1 MRIVGLSSGITDRKS
16 HHSVG
21 TKGFICVDGE
31 GVNLANGEHRYV
43 LFGVGDEQ
51 IEDENGLSWN
61 VILDFLY
68 SKYQPGYAFVG
79 FYLGY
84 DFDRWLCTMPEKK
97 VERLITSEGRESRKS
112 KSPNL
117 HSRVLPV
124 DMPYG
129 WQINMLGK
137 KMFEFRK
144 RSCHCDIFYCK
155 CSGKGPW
162 MRICDAGP
170 FFQSSFLK
178 AIDPSTWKEPIIS
191 HDEYELIK
199 KGKEN
204 RADADHITEEMRFYN
219 RLENI
224 VLARLMKVL
233 NEGFLEMGIV
243 LAPGQWF
250 GPGQAAQKWLKKEKV
265 PKAEQIY
272 KIVPEWFLEAAKE
285 SYFGGWF
292 EIMMHGIIPGESHEY
307 DINSAYPYIISNLPC
322 LLHGSY
328 TRSKGS
334 NYPRTHNGSPL
345 VLVRAR
351 VSNYRNGRACGIGTM
366 LHRDRSDRIL
376 RPTRTEGWF
385 WLHEIDAGKRAKCI
399 VRCHIYEWMAYEP
412 CNCSAP
418 MRNVADLYDLRI
430 RIGKDTPLGK
440 GCRLAY
446 NSMYGKFAQ
455 SVGNPVFANPVW
467 ASLITTGC
475 RTMILDA
482 IATHPEGK
490 WHVSMVATDA
500 VFFVTPH
507 SGIPISKRLGEW
519 DYTTRYNLALF
530 KPGVYWDDK
539 TRNDIIANRIP
550 TFKARGIRATDFANC
565 LGEIDSS
572 FQQWSSNPPDL
583 SADPGTINGWPY
595 VQFITGFSMVS
606 CLQAIRRGKWWL
618 AGHVSQTGTMVQN
631 ANPYDKRIGA
641 WPDSLEDGRTIW
653 RSEPWTFPANDCKSK
668 PYQKRFGM
676 ADPWSLERLEFYG
689 ITPDGTIP
697 ELVAEYL
704 GLRLRIALSSRLWKM
719 PMRKSDLRIL
729 AMERGRHLDNGW
741 PHLSSRGLCICTDSC
756 CHNTQGCR
764 CVSCLC
770 LILKKD
776 HSELVLILANTIL
789 SIGKDGEM
797 NG

>member
-1 MRIVGLSSGITDRKS
+1 MRIVGRSSGITNDRKS
-16 HHSVG
+16 HHPVG

-31 GVNLANGEHRYV
+31 GINLPNGEHRYV
-43 LFGVGDEQ
+43 LFGVGNDQ
-51 IEDENGLSWN
+51 IENENGLHWN
-61 VILDFLY
+61 DILEFLY
-68 SKYQPGYAFVG
+68 KHYRRGYAFVG

-97 VERLITSEGRESRKS
+97 VERLLTTEGRESRKS
-112 KSPNL
+112 ASPNL

-155 CSGKGPW
+155 CPGKGPW

-178 AIDPSTWKEPIIS
+178 AIDPSTWKEPIVTNN
-191 HDEYELIK
+191 EYELIK

-204 RADADHITEEMRFYN
+204 RADADHITEEMRYYN
-219 RLENI
+219 RLENTI
-224 VLARLMKVL
+224 LARLMGVL
-233 NEGFLEMGIV
+233 NAGFLEMGIV

-265 PKAEQIY
+265 TTAEQIQEN
-272 KIVPEWFLEAAKE
+272 VPKWFLEAARK

-307 DINSAYPYIISNLPC
+307 DINSAYPYIISKLPC
-322 LLHGSY
+322 LLHGTY
-328 TRSKGS
+328 EQRMGVYDRTRSK
-334 NYPRTHNGSPL
+334 NEL

-351 VSNYRNGRACGIGTM
+351 LSSYKKGRFCGIGTM
-366 LHRDRSDRIL
+366 LHRDKSDRIL
-376 RPTRTEGWF
+376 RPTRTEGWY
-385 WLHEIDAGKRAKCI
+385 WLHEIDAAKRAKLI
-399 VRCHIYEWMAYEP
+399 RHCHIFEWMSYDP
-412 CNCSAP
+412 CDCLPP

-430 RIGKDTPLGK
+430 KVGKDTPLGK

-455 SVGNPVFANPVW
+455 SVGNPIFANPVW
-467 ASLITTGC
+467 ASLITAGC
-475 RTMILDA
+475 RTMILNA
-482 IATHPEGK
+482 IATHPGGK
-490 WHVSMVATDA
+490 WYVSMVATDA

-507 SGIPISKRLGEW
+507 PNIPISKRLGEW
-519 DYTTRYNLALF
+519 DYTPRHNLTLF

-539 TRNDIIANRIP
+539 ARMAINEGRSP
-550 TFKARGIRATDFANC
+550 TFKARGIRGSDFADS
-565 LGEIDSS
+565 LFSIDES
-572 FQQWSSNPPDL
+572 FREWSNTPPEV
-583 SADPGTINGWPY
+583 SIEPGPIPGWPN

-618 AGHVSQTGTMVQN
+618 AGSVSQSTELTQN

-641 WPDSLEDGRTIW
+641 WLEILEDGRTIW
-653 RSEPWTFPANDCKSK
+653 RSEPWTFPIDDCQSK

-676 ADPWSLERLEFYG
+676 DDPWSLERKEMYG
-689 ITPDGTIP
+689 IAPEGTVPDILQ
-697 ELVAEYL
+697 EEL
-704 GLRLRIALSSRLWKM
+704 GLR
-719 PMRKSDLRIL
+719 
-729 AMERGRHLDNGW
+729 
-741 PHLSSRGLCICTDSC
+741 
-756 CHNTQGCR
+756 
-764 CVSCLC
+764 
-770 LILKKD
+770 
-776 HSELVLILANTIL
+776 
-789 SIGKDGEM
+789 
-797 NG
+797 